1 MESSLFISKGEWKT
15 DLHVEEFAGCGI
27 NLEIKVGTDWAEL
40 MTGHIDGKNQYVVRD
55 SSGNV
60 ARLGELLP
68 VKSYVMKELA
78 QAIDHIIT
86 EQGGDADTLYQLAV
100 GARGVEGLKDHAEK
114 VALHM
119 NLQTMDYSSGLFGD
133 IFFTDYSWEND
144 LWFICW
150 HLESPHL
157 NAKFLSE
164 FHRFVNNLLD
174 DIENDDEILD
184 YLN

>member
-1 MESSLFISKGEWKT
+1 MWLLLFSSKGEWKT
-15 DLHVEEFAGCGI
+15 DLPVDEFAESGI
-27 NLEIKVGTDWAEL
+27 ELEIKVGTDSAKL
-40 MTGHIDGKNQYVVRD
+40 MIGLTQYFIRD
-55 SSGNV
+55 SAG
-60 ARLGELLP
+60 RFTPLGELLP
-68 VKSYVMKELA
+68 VKAYVMKELA
-78 QAIDHIIT
+78 QAIDNIIT

-100 GARGVEGLKDHAEK
+100 GARGIEGLKDHAEK

-119 NLQTMDYSSGLFGD
+119 NLQAMDYSSGLFGD

-164 FHRFVNNLLD
+164 FHRFVNDLLD
-174 DIENDDEILD
+174 DIENDDEIMD